1 MSSRQAARTH
11 GLTRLTL
18 LALVATFAVA
28 CTSSAATTAPVASP
42 SPSVGLGTITSPV
55 PSAPPSNQAS
65 TPPASTPPSAAGSP
79 GGEPQLLANLCDM
92 LDPATINSITGL
104 QVPPGE
110 KLNGSSGS
118 GLEATGHCL
127 WGKPSEGIGV
137 EISAFKEA
145 PIQAFLTASLP
156 PGMQAGMQAV
166 SGIGV
171 SAKGS
176 VATIGTNKNA
186 SLYIDFG
193 TFGMLVVTS
202 SATATLDMSVAL
214 AKALK

>member
-1 MSSRQAARTH
+1 MSFQHAARTL
-11 GLTRLTL
+11 GLSRGVL
-18 LALVATFAVA
+18 LALVSMLALA
-28 CTSSAATTAPVASP
+28 CTSTGATTAPVASP
-42 SPSVGLGTITSPV
+42 SPSVGLGTIASPV
-55 PSAPPSNQAS
+55 PSAAPSTQAS
-65 TPPASTPPSAAGSP
+65 TVPASVQPSEAGSP
-79 GGEPQLLANLCDM
+79 SGEPQLLANLCDM
-92 LDPATINSITGL
+92 LDTATIDSITGL

-110 KLNGSSGS
+110 KLNGSSGT

-127 WGKPSEGIGV
+127 WGKPSDGIGV

-145 PIQAFLTASLP
+145 PIQAFLGASLP

-176 VATIGTNKNA
+176 TTTIGGIIHA
-186 SLYIDFG
+186 SLYVDFG
-193 TFGMLVVTS
+193 TFGMLVVTDT
-202 SATATLDMSVAL
+202 ANATLDMSVAL